1 MKTLP
6 LTKTRALL
14 LGFGLTLTALTA
26 HADDVHVAVAA
37 NFTKPIQ
44 EIAAEFEKETGH
56 KVIASFGATG
66 GLYTQ
71 VKNGAPFEVFFA
83 ADAQTPARLEAEN
96 EIVPGSRF
104 TYVIGKL
111 ILWSPKEGFVDDKG
125 AVLSSPEV
133 KHIAIGNPKTA
144 PYGLAATETMAKM
157 DLTQALAPKL
167 VEGSNITQTLQ
178 FASSGNAEVAFVA
191 LSQVFKDGQLTS
203 GSGWLVPAEYYSPI
217 RQDAVILNKGKD
229 NKAAQ
234 ELVQYLKSPK
244 AVEIIKSYGYE
255 VE

>member
-1 MKTLP
+1 MNTFKAP
-6 LTKTRALL
+6 KIHALL
-14 LGFGLTLTALTA
+14 LSLGLSLSALA
-26 HADDVHVAVAA
+26 VHAEDVHVAVAA

-83 ADAQTPARLEAEN
+83 ADSKTPQRLEAEN
-96 EIVPGSRF
+96 EIVPSSRF
-104 TYVIGKL
+104 TYVVGKL
-111 ILWSPKEGFVDDKG
+111 ILWSPKEGFVDDLG
-125 AVLSSPEV
+125 AVLTSPEV
-133 KHIAIGNPKTA
+133 EHIAIGNPKTA
-144 PYGLAATETMAKM
+144 PYGLAATETLAKLN
-157 DLTQALAPKL
+157 LTDAVAPKL

-178 FASSGNAEVAFVA
+178 FASSGNAQLAFVA
-191 LSQVFKDGQLTS
+191 LSQVYKDGKLTS
-203 GSGWLVPAEYYSPI
+203 GSGWLVPSDYYAPI

-229 NKAAQ
+229 NAAAKA
-234 ELVQYLKSPK
+234 LVDYLKSPK